1 MKKDLLN
8 VIEKYNSLKYDT
20 CSTFIIDEEKVIR
33 KDDSEV
39 YKITKDFMLTFV
51 EEKEM
56 FYGEYKDK
64 YDICKT
70 VANSY
75 NSKTKTIKVLVRKNI
90 LKELFKGMEKEEI
103 VKIMEL
109 SNRMSE
115 HFEEIISMEMRVSDR
130 IIRRIAKY
138 FEIPAQLLICIYKY

>member
-1 MKKDLLN
+1 
-8 VIEKYNSLKYDT
+8 
-20 CSTFIIDEEKVIR
+20 
-33 KDDSEV
+33 
-39 YKITKDFMLTFV
+39 MLTVV

-75 NSKTKTIKVLVRKNI
+75 NSKTKTIKVLDRKNI

-103 VKIMEL
+103 VKIMEF